1 MKKNLLPSIVLGSI
15 CLVVA
20 VLLSVVNM
28 FTAPV
33 IAGRQNA
40 AANAALLEVLP
51 EGKNFKEIEI
61 TSEYPEIVTKG
72 YTADGGC
79 VFQMQVT
86 GKSSGLII
94 MCGVNS
100 EGKVTGTKVIANEE
114 TPSYAEKVFP
124 TVEGTNGKYTDMTLD
139 NFEPQLVAGATL
151 TSRAYG
157 EAIKAALQAAILAS
171 GGSVDTRTP
180 EQILQD
186 NCNAALGTEGVEFV
200 RWFATEIL
208 AGVDKTYVA
217 KDNSG
222 FVFVIGEKFIGV
234 NASGV
239 VTEGVSAEDTQT
251 VSAAYTLASATT
263 LTELTDLPE
272 GIKEEVTKISVT
284 ATGNYVFELSS
295 KGYDSLF
302 EFSNG
307 HLSGNTQPII
317 IKLSISADG
326 KIIDC
331 VTVKHSES
339 KGYGDK
345 CATDEYYDSF
355 AGKTDDDIKLSVTS
369 PDYMLDQIP
378 TDSTDIG
385 AISSATYTT
394 YGYQKAIKSAFAAF
408 NLITAE
414 EGGNQ

>member
-284 ATGNYVFELSS
+284 TTGNYVFELSS

-394 YGYQKAIKSAFAAF
+394 CGYQKAIKSAFAAF

>member
-51 EGKNFKEIEI
+51 DGKNFKEIEI
-61 TSEYPEIVTKG
+61 TSEYPEIITKG

-139 NFEPQLVAGATL
+139 TFEPQLVAGATL
-151 TSRAYG
+151 TSRAYS

-307 HLSGNTQPII
+307 HFSGNTQPII

-408 NLITAE
+408 NLLTAE

>member
-51 EGKNFKEIEI
+51 NGKDFKEIEI

-302 EFSNG
+302 DFSNG

-408 NLITAE
+408 NLLTAE

>member
-51 EGKNFKEIEI
+51 DGKNFKEIEI
-61 TSEYPEIVTKG
+61 TSEYPEIITKG

-239 VTEGVSAEDTQT
+239 VTKGVSAEDTQT
-251 VSAAYTLASATT
+251 VSAAYALASATT

-302 EFSNG
+302 EYSNG

-378 TDSTDIG
+378 ADSTDIG

>member
-378 TDSTDIG
+378 TDSTDVG

-408 NLITAE
+408 NLLTAE

>member
-94 MCGVNS
+94 MCGVDS

-139 NFEPQLVAGATL
+139 TFEPQLVAGATL
-151 TSRAYG
+151 TSRAYS

-222 FVFVIGEKFIGV
+222 FVFIIGEKFIGV

-307 HLSGNTQPII
+307 HFSGNTQPII

-408 NLITAE
+408 NLLTAE

>member
-239 VTEGVSAEDTQT
+239 VTEGVSADDTQT

-284 ATGNYVFELSS
+284 TTGNYVFELSS

>member
-51 EGKNFKEIEI
+51 DGKNFKEIEI

-139 NFEPQLVAGATL
+139 TFEPQLVAGATL
-151 TSRAYG
+151 TSRAYS

-307 HLSGNTQPII
+307 HFSGNTQPII

-378 TDSTDIG
+378 ADSTDIG

-408 NLITAE
+408 NLLTAE

>member
-302 EFSNG
+302 DFSNG

-408 NLITAE
+408 NLLTAE

>member
-61 TSEYPEIVTKG
+61 TSEYPEIVSKG

-239 VTEGVSAEDTQT
+239 VTEGVSADDTQT

-284 ATGNYVFELSS
+284 TTGNYVFELSS

>member
-139 NFEPQLVAGATL
+139 TFEPQLVAGATL
-151 TSRAYG
+151 TSRAYS

-284 ATGNYVFELSS
+284 ATGNYVFELTS

-307 HLSGNTQPII
+307 HFSGNTQPII

-408 NLITAE
+408 NLLTAE